1 MSIWAALAGGFV
13 GTVLLTSGMRAATAF
28 RLTRIDLPFLLGTAL
43 TADRRKAKVAG
54 YVLHFSFGLMF
65 SLAYFGLFSALG
77 RAGFLLGALFGVAH
91 ALFAGTA
98 LVGIL
103 LPAVHPRMGDD
114 MTAAQSSPLLEAP
127 GFMLL
132 NYGRRTPLVALAAHV
147 VYGAVV
153 GGFVGLA
160 GG

>member
-1 MSIWAALAGGFV
+1 VSVWAALAGGFV
-13 GTVLLTSGMRAATAF
+13 GTILLTTGMRAATAF
-28 RLTRIDLPFLLGTAL
+28 RLTRIDLPFLLGTAV
-43 TADRRKAKVAG
+43 TADRAKAKVVG
-54 YVLHFSFGLMF
+54 YVLHFAFGLLF
-65 SLAYFGLFSALG
+65 SLVYFALFAALD
-77 RAGFLLGALFGVAH
+77 RAGFVLGALFGVAH

-114 MTAAQSSPLLEAP
+114 MTAAHSNPLLEAP

-132 NYGRRTPLVALAAHV
+132 NYGRRTPLVAVAAHV
-147 VYGAVV
+147 LYGAVV

-160 GG
+160 

>member
-13 GTVLLTSGMRAATAF
+13 GTILLTSGMRAATAF
-28 RLTRIDLPFLLGTAL
+28 RLTRIDLPFLLGTAV

-54 YVLHFSFGLMF
+54 YVLHFSFGLLF
-65 SLAYFGLFSALG
+65 SLVYFALFSALD
-77 RAGFLLGALFGVAH
+77 RAGFLLGALFGVVH

-103 LPAVHPRMGDD
+103 LPALHPRMGDD

-127 GFMLL
+127 GFLLL
-132 NYGRRTPLVALAAHV
+132 NYGRRTPLVALAAHI

-160 GG
+160 EG

>member
-1 MSIWAALAGGFV
+1 VSVPAALAGGFV
-13 GTVLLTSGMRAATAF
+13 GTILLTSGMRAATAF
-28 RLTRIDLPFLLGTAL
+28 QLTRIDLPFLLGTAL
-43 TADRRKAKVAG
+43 TVDRQKAKVLG
-54 YVLHFSFGLMF
+54 YLLHFGFGLLF
-65 SLAYFGLFSALG
+65 SLVYLAVFVALD
-77 RAGFLLGALFGVAH
+77 RAGLLLGALFGVVH

-114 MTAAQSSPLLEAP
+114 MTAANSSPLLEAP

-132 NYGRRTPLVALAAHV
+132 NYGRRTPLVTVAAHV
-147 VYGAVV
+147 AYGAVV

-160 GG
+160 

>member
-1 MSIWAALAGGFV
+1 MSIWAALAGGVV
-13 GTVLLTSGMRAATAF
+13 GTILLTTGMRAATAF
-28 RLTRIDLPFLLGTAL
+28 RLTRIDLPFLLGTAV
-43 TADRRKAKVAG
+43 TADRAKAKVVG
-54 YVLHFSFGLMF
+54 YVLHFAFGLLF
-65 SLAYFGLFSALG
+65 ALVYFALFAALD
-77 RAGFLLGALFGVAH
+77 RAGFFLGALFGVAH

-114 MTAAQSSPLLEAP
+114 MTAADSNPLLEAP

-132 NYGRRTPLVALAAHV
+132 NYGRRTPLVAVAAHV

-160 GG
+160 

>member
-1 MSIWAALAGGFV
+1 MSVSAALAGGFV
-13 GTVLLTSGMRAATAF
+13 GTILLTSGMRAATAF
-28 RLTRIDLPFLLGTAL
+28 QLTRIDLPFLLGTAL
-43 TADRRKAKVAG
+43 TVDRRKAKVLG
-54 YVLHFSFGLMF
+54 YLLHFGFGLLF
-65 SLAYFGLFSALG
+65 SLVYLAVFLALD
-77 RAGFLLGALFGVAH
+77 RAGLLLGALFGVVH

-114 MTAAQSSPLLEAP
+114 MTAAHSSPLLEAP

-147 VYGAVV
+147 AYGAVV

-160 GG
+160 

>member
-1 MSIWAALAGGFV
+1 MSVYAALAGGLV
-13 GTVLLTSGMRAATAF
+13 GTILLTSGMRAATAF
-28 RLTRIDLPFLLGTAL
+28 QLTRIDLPFLLGTAV
-43 TADRRKAKVAG
+43 TKDRGRAKVIG
-54 YVLHFSFGLMF
+54 YLLHFGFGLLF
-65 SLAYFGLFSALG
+65 SLVYFAVFLALG
-77 RAGFLLGALFGVAH
+77 RAGFLLGALLGVAH
-91 ALFAGTA
+91 AVFAGTA

-132 NYGRRTPLVALAAHV
+132 NYGRRTPLVAVAAHV

-153 GGFVGLA
+153 GGFVALA
-160 GG
+160 

>member
-1 MSIWAALAGGFV
+1 MSVYAALAGGLV
-13 GTVLLTSGMRAATAF
+13 GTILLTSGMRAATAF
-28 RLTRIDLPFLLGTAL
+28 QLTRIDLPFLLGTAV
-43 TADRRKAKVAG
+43 TKDRGRAKVIG
-54 YVLHFSFGLMF
+54 YLLHFGFGLLF
-65 SLAYFGLFSALG
+65 SLVYFAIFLALG
-77 RAGFLLGALFGVAH
+77 RAGFLLGALLGVAH
-91 ALFAGTA
+91 AFFAGTA

-132 NYGRRTPLVALAAHV
+132 NYGRRTPLVAVAAHA

-153 GGFVGLA
+153 GGFVALA
-160 GG
+160 

>member
-1 MSIWAALAGGFV
+1 VSVYAALAGGLV
-13 GTVLLTSGMRAATAF
+13 GTILLTSGMRAATAF
-28 RLTRIDLPFLLGTAL
+28 QLTRIDLPFLLGTAV
-43 TADRRKAKVAG
+43 TKDRSRAKVIG
-54 YVLHFSFGLMF
+54 YVLHFGFGLLF
-65 SLAYFGLFSALG
+65 SLVYFAIFVALG
-77 RAGFLLGALFGVAH
+77 RAGFLLGALLGVAH
-91 ALFAGTA
+91 AVFAGTA

-132 NYGRRTPLVALAAHV
+132 NYGRRTPLVAVAAHV

-153 GGFVGLA
+153 GGFVALA
-160 GG
+160 